1 VDEGGGRLLPGPARM
16 TFLVCEDGS
25 EYTDRFTQFLGAQ
38 FRFARAGHFAEAL
51 ALAPSASAL
60 LLDLDFRRTQRALLV
75 DERGAPDPRSA
86 VEVQG
91 ILILRA
97 LRSRGVK
104 LPAILFADLDDAAHA
119 ARLLAELAPLEIL
132 SSSEGLPRIAQLLR
146 EVVSSATGSVAKS

>member
-1 VDEGGGRLLPGPARM
+1 M

-25 EYTDRFTQFLGAQ
+25 EYTDRFTRFLGAQ

-51 ALAPSASAL
+51 ALAPGAEAL

-86 VEVQG
+86 TEVQG

-97 LRSRGVK
+97 LRARGVTI
-104 LPAILFADLDDAAHA
+104 PAFLFADLADEAHA
-119 ARLLAELAPLEIL
+119 ARLEAELAPLRIVP
-132 SSSEGLPRIAQLLR
+132 SSEGLPRIAQLLR
-146 EVVSSATGSVAKS
+146 EVVSRATGSVAKS